1 MGIVQRTKDPDVP
14 AVATADEVEVSILSL
29 PDDAARWNLVSR
41 LLEYR
46 KRVFIDTMDWELY
59 HAEGI
64 EADQYDSLDTVYII
78 AHRSGT
84 VVGGARIKPTSVSIG
99 YGTISY
105 SYMIRDAC
113 LGLLPGMPTTLCDDP
128 PPVSDDVWELTRFA
142 ADPIPGLG
150 ESILNAANEYLHLR
164 AVKECLF
171 LGSPAFLR
179 MARRLG
185 WSPVALGRATGNK
198 DGKFIAFKCPVR
210 PPFCRAPSGLA

>member
-1 MGIVQRTKDPDVP
+1 MEIVQRTKEQNMP
-14 AVATADEVEVSILSL
+14 TAAAADDVEVSILSL
-29 PDDAARWNLVSR
+29 PTDAARWNLVSR

-46 KRVFIDTMDWELY
+46 KRVFIDMMDWELY

-99 YGTISY
+99 GGTISY

-113 LGLLPGMPTTLCDDP
+113 LGLLPGMPTTLCDVP

-142 ADPIPGLG
+142 ADPVPGLG
-150 ESILNAANEYLHLR
+150 ERILTAANEYLHAR

-171 LGSPAFLR
+171 LGSPAFMR
-179 MARRLG
+179 MARKLG
-185 WSPVALGRATGNK
+185 WSPVALGRTMGNK
-198 DGKFIAFKCPVR
+198 DGKFIAFKCAVL
-210 PPFCRAPSGLA
+210 PPF